1 MTTDIKINEQ
11 EEWTMILRPQRAWW
25 DLRLG
30 EIAGYMGLVRL
41 LIWRDFVAAYKQT
54 VLGPFWYV
62 IQQIMS
68 SGVYTI
74 IFGQVAQLSTDGAP
88 EFLFYAAGTALWGYF
103 SGCLTGTS
111 NVFVGNARMFGK
123 VYFPRLVMPIS
134 SVLSNLIS
142 FGVRFLVLVLI
153 YVYFLLSGS
162 EIAPNIWLLGFPL
175 ILAGMAGLAMGSGLI
190 ISSLSVKYRDLQQL
204 MSQIVSLLMY
214 ATPVIYPLSMVPD
227 KWKWVLLINPLTPL
241 FEMFRYS
248 LMGVGS
254 VDPMSLLYS
263 FGFTLVVLL
272 AGVIIFNRAENTF
285 MDTV

>member
-1 MTTDIKINEQ
+1 MERQITEQ
-11 EEWTMILRPQRAWW
+11 ENWSLVIRPQRAWW

-62 IQQIMS
+62 IQQLMS
-68 SGVYTI
+68 TGVYTLF
-74 IFGQVAQLSTDGAP
+74 FGKVAQLSTDGAP
-88 EFLFYAAGTALWGYF
+88 EFLFYATGTTLWGYF

-142 FGVRFLVLVLI
+142 FVVRLLVLVLI
-153 YVYFLLSGS
+153 YVYFIFSGS
-162 EIAPNIWLLGFPL
+162 DIAPNIWLLTFPL
-175 ILAGMAGLAMGSGLI
+175 ILASMAGLAMGSGLI

-204 MSQIVSLLMY
+204 ISQIVSMFMY

-248 LMGVGS
+248 LMGVSS
-254 VDPMSLLYS
+254 VDPRSLLYS

-272 AGVIIFNRAENTF
+272 AGVIIFNRAENNF